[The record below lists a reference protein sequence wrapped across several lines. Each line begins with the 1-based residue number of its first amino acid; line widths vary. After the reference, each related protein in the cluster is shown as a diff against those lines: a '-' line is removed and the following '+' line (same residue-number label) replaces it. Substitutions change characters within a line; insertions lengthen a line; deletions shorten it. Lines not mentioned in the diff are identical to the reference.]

1 MRDLIG
7 RKWRQ
12 YWKLAHCLDNEIV
25 CSSHLSRTLYQSRHN
40 MFLFTKRVYHKKWM
54 IWWLKTRSP
63 ASFEAREDL
72 WEPARI
78 MISQDRVGKIGSH
91 RGKYAFG
98 GRDVLH
104 LAHTVWC
111 IVATSRMSIGSC
123 AIQEC
128 TPGLK
133 PGNRESMME
142 FTDRILYCRDC
153 NQEFTFTTGEQ
164 EFFESRG
171 LTNAPS
177 RCPTCR
183 AARKQAGGGHAN
195 RGQGTGYH
203 GLADE
208 PAASHCLPPHSCS
221 DLASMR
227 WMVERTS
234 LRLCSLSS

>member
-1 MRDLIG
+1 MRDLTG

-78 MISQDRVGKIGSH
+78 MISQDRVRKIGSH

-111 IVATSRMSIGSC
+111 
-123 AIQEC
+123 
-128 TPGLK
+128 
-133 PGNRESMME
+133 
-142 FTDRILYCRDC
+142 ILYCRDC